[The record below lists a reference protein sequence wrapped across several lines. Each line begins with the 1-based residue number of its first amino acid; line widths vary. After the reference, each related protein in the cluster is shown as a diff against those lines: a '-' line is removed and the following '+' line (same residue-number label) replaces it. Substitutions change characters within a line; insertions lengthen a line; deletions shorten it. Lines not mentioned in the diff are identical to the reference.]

1 MKYFP
6 FFLQLDKLPCLIVG
20 GGTVAER
27 KLDLLVKAKA
37 DITILSLEFTDYI
50 LELAKKNNITCIT
63 GKYSSEIL
71 KDTKYKFVI
80 SATNDVSLNEK
91 VAKDCSDE
99 NIIVN
104 VVDQSLSLCILYFF
118 YQRNSLLLRN
128 KGRYEYC
135 I

>member
-50 LELAKKNNITCIT
+50 LELAKKIILPVKKANIHQR
-63 GKYSSEIL
+63 YSKI
-71 KDTKYKFVI
+71 K
-80 SATNDVSLNEK
+80 
-91 VAKDCSDE
+91 
-99 NIIVN
+99 NIN
-104 VVDQSLSLCILYFF
+104 LLYQLQMIF
-118 YQRNSLLLRN
+118 L
-128 KGRYEYC
+128 
-135 I
+135 